1 MRLRITESA
10 FGLPRTYINRAGN
23 QTTEWPDGLKMMRMS
38 AGRVTIGRQGSTLR
52 GGTKGILVQQ
62 FASGSNPTAHIIAAF
77 DDIT

>member
-1 MRLRITESA
+1 MTESA

-23 QTTEWPDGLKMMRMS
+23 QTTEWPDGLKVVRM
-38 AGRVTIGRQGSTLR
+38 ADGRVKIGRQGSTFR
-52 GGTKGILVQQ
+52 GGTKGIVVQQ

>member
-1 MRLRITESA
+1 MTEFA

-23 QTTEWPDGLKMMRMS
+23 QTTEWPDGLKVVRMS
-38 AGRVTIGRQGSTLR
+38 DGRVKIGRQGSMFR
-52 GGTKGILVQQ
+52 GGTKGIVVQQ